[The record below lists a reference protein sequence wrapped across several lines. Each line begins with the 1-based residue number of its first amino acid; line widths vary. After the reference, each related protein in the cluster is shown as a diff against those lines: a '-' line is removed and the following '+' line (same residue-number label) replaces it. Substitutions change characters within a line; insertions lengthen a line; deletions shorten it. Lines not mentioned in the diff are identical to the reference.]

1 MEVGI
6 DFGTTFSTICFSPS
20 GVSGCTPVAGS
31 VYVETQIFVPVEGNT
46 YLIGKA
52 AGKAYREGVQGRL
65 YVNPKRWVGVTR
77 DNVERYIEKLKPTYT
92 VKIDSGDALLIGGLG
107 SGPDVLLRV
116 VDVICLFLRALIL
129 ECERQ
134 TATTV
139 TAAVVTVPAD
149 YNSFKRSFVVEAL
162 KGLGIPVRGV
172 VNEPTA
178 AALYSLAKS
187 QVEDLLLAVFDF
199 GGGTFDVSFVK
210 KKGNVLCVIFSVGD
224 NFLGGRDIDRAIV
237 EFIKQR
243 IKGKVSDA
251 KLGIFVSSMK
261 EDLSNNS
268 AITQHLIPVEG
279 GVEVVDLTSEE
290 LNTIVAPFSARAVE
304 VFKSGLANFYPD
316 PAIAVM
322 TGGSSALAKV
332 REDVAGLPQI
342 SKVVFD
348 STDFRCSVACGAKVY
363 CDILSGNSGLRL
375 VDTLTNTLTDEIGDF
390 QPVVIFPKGSPIPC
404 TYTHSYTVGGGDVI
418 YGIFEGENNRAF
430 LNEPTFRGVSKRRG
444 NPKETDVAQFNLS
457 TDGTV
462 SVVVNGEEVKNEYLV
477 PGTTAMQDS
486 LIYKSG
492 REDLEAKAIPEY
504 LTTLNILHTKAFTR
518 KNLDNKD
525 KEFSKLKVED
535 NFVKS
540 AIDSETL
547 LNG

>member
-20 GVSGCTPVAGS
+20 GVGGCTPVAGS
-31 VYVETQIFVPVEGNT
+31 VYVETQIFVPAEGNT

-210 KKGNVLCVIFSVGD
+210 KKGNILCVIFSVGD

-290 LNTIVAPFSARAVE
+290 LNAIVAPFSARAVE

-322 TGGSSALAKV
+322 TGGSSALTKV
-332 REDVAGLPQI
+332 REDVASLPQI
-342 SKVVFD
+342 SNVVFD
-348 STDFRCSVACGAKVY
+348 DTDFRCSVACGAKVY

-404 TYTHSYTVGGGDVI
+404 TYTHTYTVGDGDVI

-486 LIYKSG
+486 LTYKSG

-504 LTTLNILHTKAFTR
+504 LTTLNILHSKAFTR

-525 KEFSKLKVED
+525 KEFSELKVED

-540 AIDSETL
+540 VVDSGTL

>member
-20 GVSGCTPVAGS
+20 GISGCTPVAGS
-31 VYVETQIFVPVEGNT
+31 VYVETQIFIPVGNST

-52 AGKAYREGVQGRL
+52 AGKAYRDGVEGRL

-107 SGPDVLLRV
+107 SGPDTLLRV
-116 VDVICLFLRALIL
+116 VDIICLFLRALIL
-129 ECERQ
+129 ECERY
-134 TATTV
+134 TSATV

-210 KKGNVLCVIFSVGD
+210 KKGSILCVIFSVGD

-237 EFIKQR
+237 EVIKQK

-261 EDLSNNS
+261 EDLSNNNT
-268 AITQHLIPVEG
+268 ITQHLVPVEG
-279 GVEVVDLTSEE
+279 GVEVVDLTSDE
-290 LNTIVAPFSARAVE
+290 LDAIVAPFSARAVE
-304 VFKSGLANFYPD
+304 VFKTGLDNFYPD
-316 PAIAVM
+316 PVIAVM
-322 TGGSSALAKV
+322 TGGSSALVKV
-332 REDVAGLPQI
+332 RSDVANLPQI

-348 STDFRCSVACGAKVY
+348 SADFRCSVACGAKVY
-363 CDILSGNSGLRL
+363 CDILAGNSGLRL
-375 VDTLTNTLTDEIGDF
+375 VDTLTNTLTDEVTDF

-404 TYTHSYTVGGGDVI
+404 SYTHRYTVSGDEVV

-444 NPKETDVAQFNLS
+444 EPKESDVAQFNLS

-462 SVVVNGEEVKNEYLV
+462 SVIVNGEEVKNQYLV
-477 PGTTAMQDS
+477 PGTTNVLDS
-486 LIYKSG
+486 LVYKSG

-504 LTTLNILHTKAFTR
+504 LTTLNVLHNKAFTR
-518 KNLDNKD
+518 KNLSNKD
-525 KEFSKLKVED
+525 KGFSDLKIEE
-535 NFVKS
+535 NFIKS
-540 AIDSETL
+540 AVDTDTV

>member
-31 VYVETQIFVPVEGNT
+31 VYVETQIFVPVGSST

-52 AGKAYREGVQGRL
+52 AGKAYRDGVEGRL

-77 DNVERYIEKLKPTYT
+77 DNVERYVEKLKPTYT
-92 VKIDSGDALLIGGLG
+92 VKIDSGGALLIGGLG
-107 SGPDVLLRV
+107 SGPDTLLRV

-129 ECERQ
+129 ECERY
-134 TATTV
+134 TSTTV

-187 QVEDLLLAVFDF
+187 RVEDLLLAVFDF

-210 KKGNVLCVIFSVGD
+210 KKGNILCVIFSVGD

-237 EFIKQR
+237 EVIKQK

-261 EDLSNNS
+261 EDLSNNN

-279 GVEVVDLTSEE
+279 GVEVVDLTSDE
-290 LNTIVAPFSARAVE
+290 LDAIVAPFSARAVE
-304 VFKSGLANFYPD
+304 VFKTGLDNFYPD
-316 PAIAVM
+316 PVIAVM
-322 TGGSSALAKV
+322 TGGSSALVKV
-332 REDVAGLPQI
+332 RSDVANLPQI

-348 STDFRCSVACGAKVY
+348 NTDFRCSVACGAKVY
-363 CDILSGNSGLRL
+363 CDILAGNSGLRL
-375 VDTLTNTLTDEIGDF
+375 VDTLTNTLTDEVVDF

-404 TYTHSYTVGGGDVI
+404 SYTHRYTVGSGDVV

-444 NPKETDVAQFNLS
+444 DPKETDVAQFNLS

-462 SVVVNGEEVKNEYLV
+462 SVIVNGEEVKNEYLV
-477 PGTTAMQDS
+477 PGTTNVLDS
-486 LIYKSG
+486 LVYKSG

-504 LTTLNILHTKAFTR
+504 LATLNILHDKAFTR
-518 KNLDNKD
+518 KNLSNKD
-525 KEFSKLKVED
+525 KGFSDLRIEE
-535 NFVKS
+535 NFLKS
-540 AIDSETL
+540 AVDTDTI

>member
-31 VYVETQIFVPVEGNT
+31 VYVETQIFIPVGNST

-52 AGKAYREGVQGRL
+52 AGKAYRDGVEGRL

-107 SGPDVLLRV
+107 SGPDTLLRV
-116 VDVICLFLRALIL
+116 VDIICLFLRALIL
-129 ECERQ
+129 ECERY
-134 TATTV
+134 TSATV

-210 KKGNVLCVIFSVGD
+210 KKGSILCVIFSVGD

-237 EFIKQR
+237 EVIKQK

-261 EDLSNNS
+261 EDLSNNN
-268 AITQHLIPVEG
+268 AITQHLVPVEG
-279 GVEVVDLTSEE
+279 GVEVVDLTSDE
-290 LNTIVAPFSARAVE
+290 LDAIVAPFSARAVE
-304 VFKSGLANFYPD
+304 VFKTGLDNFYPD
-316 PAIAVM
+316 PVIAVM
-322 TGGSSALAKV
+322 TGGSSALVKV
-332 REDVAGLPQI
+332 RSDVANLPQI

-348 STDFRCSVACGAKVY
+348 SADFRCSVACGAKVY
-363 CDILSGNSGLRL
+363 CDILAGNSGLRL
-375 VDTLTNTLTDEIGDF
+375 VDTLTNTLTDEVMDF

-404 TYTHSYTVGGGDVI
+404 SYTHRYTVSGDEVV

-444 NPKETDVAQFNLS
+444 EPKESDVAQFNLS

-462 SVVVNGEEVKNEYLV
+462 SVIVNGEEVKNQYLV
-477 PGTTAMQDS
+477 PGTTNVLDS
-486 LIYKSG
+486 LVYKSG

-504 LTTLNILHTKAFTR
+504 LTTLNVLHNKAFTR
-518 KNLDNKD
+518 KNLSNKD
-525 KEFSKLKVED
+525 KGFSDLRIEE
-535 NFVKS
+535 NFIKS
-540 AIDSETL
+540 AVDTDTV

>member
-6 DFGTTFSTICFSPS
+6 DFGTTFSTICFSPT
-20 GVSGCTPVAGS
+20 GIRGCTPVAGS
-31 VYVETQIFVPVEGNT
+31 VYVETQIFVPSGSTT

-52 AGKAYREGVQGRL
+52 AGKAYREGVEGRL
-65 YVNPKRWVGVTR
+65 YVNPKRWVGVTK
-77 DNVERYIEKLKPTYT
+77 DNIERFVEKLRPTYT
-92 VKIDSGDALLIGGLG
+92 VKIDSGGALLMGGLG

-134 TATTV
+134 TSNTV
-139 TAAVVTVPAD
+139 AAAVVTVPAD

-187 QVEDLLLAVFDF
+187 KVEDLLLAVFDF

-210 KKGNVLCVIFSVGD
+210 KKGNILCVIFSVGD

-237 EFIKQR
+237 EVIKQK

-279 GVEVVDLTSEE
+279 GAEVVDLTSDE
-290 LNTIVAPFSARAVE
+290 LNAIVAPFSARAIN
-304 VFKSGLANFYPD
+304 VFKSGLENFYPD

-332 REDVAGLPQI
+332 REDVAMLPQI
-342 SKVVFD
+342 SKVIFD
-348 STDFRCSVACGAKVY
+348 GADFRCSVACGAKVY
-363 CDILSGNSGLRL
+363 CDILAGNSGLRL

-404 TYTHSYTVGGGDVI
+404 TYTHRYTVSGGDVV

-430 LNEPTFRGVSKRRG
+430 LNEPTFRGTSKRRG
-444 NPKETDVAQFNLS
+444 EPKETDVAQFNLS

-477 PGTTAMQDS
+477 PGTTNV
-486 LIYKSG
+486 LETLVYKSG
-492 REDLEAKAIPEY
+492 REDLEDKAIPEY
-504 LTTLNILHTKAFTR
+504 LTTLNVLHNKAFTR
-518 KNLDNKD
+518 RNLNNKD
-525 KEFSKLKVED
+525 KEFLSLEIEK
-535 NFVKS
+535 NFIKS
-540 AIDSETL
+540 AVDTDTL